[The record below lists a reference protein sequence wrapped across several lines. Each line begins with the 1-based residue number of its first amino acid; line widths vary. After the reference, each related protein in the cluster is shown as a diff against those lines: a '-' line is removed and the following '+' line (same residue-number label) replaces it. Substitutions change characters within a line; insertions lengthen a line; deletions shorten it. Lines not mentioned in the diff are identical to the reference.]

1 MTTYMTP
8 EEKLLADQF
17 VQSRSRF
24 LEKGLVPT
32 VKALQDKDQK
42 TAAELFQ
49 GSVRTE
55 FESVK
60 KNMDALLAL
69 QLRVGKEEYQDSQAN
84 YQRFIWVAGCIVTL
98 GLLVSIGM
106 RFWLVRSISEP
117 LNRAVDFADAIAGG
131 DLTRQI
137 RIDSHDEISGLLLA
151 LQKMSHNL

>member
-1 MTTYMTP
+1 MATYLTP

-49 GSVRTE
+49 GAVRTE

-60 KNMDALLAL
+60 K
-69 QLRVGKEEYQDSQAN
+69 
-84 YQRFIWVAGCIVTL
+84 IW
-98 GLLVSIGM
+98 M
-106 RFWLVRSISEP
+106 RFWHC
-117 LNRAVDFADAIAGG
+117 N
-131 DLTRQI
+131 
-137 RIDSHDEISGLLLA
+137 
-151 LQKMSHNL
+151 